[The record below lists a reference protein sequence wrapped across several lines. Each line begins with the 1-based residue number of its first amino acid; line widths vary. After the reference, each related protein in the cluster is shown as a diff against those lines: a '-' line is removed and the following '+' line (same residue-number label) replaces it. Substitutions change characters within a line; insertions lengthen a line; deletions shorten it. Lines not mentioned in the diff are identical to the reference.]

1 MISPSPLFLIRA
13 FLGTNSGG
21 VRRFFGS
28 NPRARGGVCRGLRAV
43 SCAWVFQGRPR
54 CAALPCPQRWD
65 LASRNSSADTL
76 LFTCV
81 SRGTNG
87 AYIQSICHGQA
98 LSHRSIC
105 CLLRQM
111 LMRCVSSGEGV
122 LARILKCPRMLC
134 AAWSYSPKGSHG
146 TIQRYYFN
154 PRLSCSFL
162 LVFPSTLISVYF
174 NSLNHFLLFG
184 A

>member
-1 MISPSPLFLIRA
+1 MQGAWRHALR
-13 FLGTNSGG
+13 LGFSGEA
-21 VRRFFGS
+21 S
-28 NPRARGGVCRGLRAV
+28 V
-43 SCAWVFQGRPR
+43 S

-111 LMRCVSSGEGV
+111 LLRCVSSGEGF

-134 AAWSYSPKGSHG
+134 AAWSYSPKGSHS

-162 LVFPSTLISVYF
+162 LVFPSTLISIYF
-174 NSLNHFLLFG
+174 NSLNNFLLFG